1 MQLLSVNVGRP
12 RTIEWNGRAITTAI
26 FKQPVAGPVALAGV
40 NLAGDQQADLN
51 VHGGPNKAVYAYDAA
66 HYAYWRQQLARPD
79 WPPGLFGENL
89 TTEGLPDAVV
99 RVGDLFGIGT
109 ARLRA
114 VQPRQPCYKLNARF
128 GDAGMAAR
136 FTQAGRA
143 GIYFRVEQPGTVR
156 AGDAIE
162 LLEAAATDI
171 TIEVLTQLSFGP
183 NPNADLLAAAAVL
196 PHLPPSVRARLH
208 NRLTQL

>member
-1 MQLLSVNVGRP
+1 MRVLSVNIGQPTLV
-12 RTIEWNGRAITTAI
+12 EWAGKTFTTSI
-26 FKQPVAGPVALAGV
+26 FKQPVAGPVALAALH
-40 NLAGDQQADLN
+40 LAGDQQADLK
-51 VHGGPNKAVYAYDAA
+51 VHGGPHKAVYAYDAA

-128 GDAGMAAR
+128 DDAGMAAR

-143 GIYFRVEQPGTVR
+143 GIYFRVEAPGTVQ

-171 TIEVLTQLSFGP
+171 TIEVLAQLSFGP
-183 NPNADLLAAAAVL
+183 SPDAALLAAAAAL
-196 PHLPPSVRARLH
+196 PHLPPSVRARLS
-208 NRLTQL
+208 RRQG